1 MCLFQ
6 FWFSQGICLVVGL
19 LDHMVVLFLFFFFK
33 ESPSCLP
40 EWLYQF
46 TFPPTVQELSL
57 FSTPSLAFIVCG
69 LFDDGHSDRCDVYLI
84 VVLICF
90 SLIISDVEHL
100 FGLVYYNIYNPE
112 C

>member
-1 MCLFQ
+1 MS
-6 FWFSQGICLVVGL
+6 FSVLVFSGYMPSSGIAGSYGG
-19 LDHMVVLFLFFFFK
+19 FIPGFFK
-33 ESPSCLP
+33 ESPSSLP

-69 LFDDGHSDRCDVYLI
+69 LFDDGHSDRRDVYLI

-90 SLIISDVEHL
+90 SLIMSDVEHL
-100 FGLVYYNIYNPE
+100 WPGIL
-112 C
+112 

>member
-1 MCLFQ
+1 MS
-6 FWFSQGICLVVGL
+6 FSVLVSSGYMPRSGIVGSYGGFIP
-19 LDHMVVLFLFFFFK
+19 VFFK

-40 EWLYQF
+40 ELLYQF

-90 SLIISDVEHL
+90 SLIMSDVEHL